1 MATRNNRQ
9 HFALRTRIILGV
21 ILAVAVL
28 LMFRLYFLQVVYGGE
43 YRTQASGQYISTTGG
58 FYNRGSI
65 FFKDKDGREV
75 SGATIKTGYTLA
87 IDPRSVKDPEV
98 LYTALS
104 PYLSD
109 TTRETFLARAKKS
122 EDPYEELERQ
132 LTKEQRDAIKELDLP
147 GVVLSAERWR
157 YYPGETLAAHTLGFV
172 AYEDDTING
181 RYGLERYY
189 EDVLTRGESNLY
201 VNFFAE
207 LFTNLRDVVFVP
219 VQKREGSIVTTI
231 DPTIQLQLE
240 QILLQTHTDW
250 NSKMSGGIV
259 VDPMTGAVKAL
270 AVSPSFNLNDF
281 SEARSSDFGNP
292 LIENVYELGSIVK
305 PLTVA
310 AGIDAGV
317 ISPSTTYN
325 DRGSLTR
332 DGYTISNFDGRA
344 RGVVSMQ
351 EVLSQSLN
359 TGVAFVVGQLGNDA
373 FRRYMYRLGINEE
386 TGIDLPNEAHSLTE
400 NLNSPR
406 DIEYVTAS
414 FGQGIALTPINMV
427 RALSALPDGHVEQ
440 PHLISEIRSRN
451 GISHAVSYDDVRE
464 RVFSDETAEEITRM
478 LVEVVDEALLGGS
491 VKIENYSV
499 AAKTGTAQI
508 ASPDGGYYDD
518 RFLHS
523 FFGYFPAYEPQYLV
537 FLMNVEPQG
546 ALYASQTLTA
556 PFMEMTHF
564 LINYADIPPDR

>member
-1 MATRNNRQ
+1 MAARNNRQ
-9 HFALRTRIILGV
+9 HFALRTRIILGAV
-21 ILAVAVL
+21 VLVAVL
-28 LMFRLYFLQVVYGGE
+28 LVVRLYFLQVVYGSE
-43 YRTQASGQYISTTGG
+43 YRSQASGQYISTTGG

-87 IDPRSVKDPEV
+87 IDPRKVDDADQLFNS
-98 LYTALS
+98 LS
-104 PYLSD
+104 PYTKLDRSV
-109 TTRETFLARAKKS
+109 FFARADKS
-122 EDPYEELERQ
+122 EDPYEELQRK
-132 LTKEQRDAIKELDLP
+132 LSKEQAEEIRALDLP
-147 GVVLSAERWR
+147 GVVLTTERWR

-172 AYEDDTING
+172 AFEENAING

-189 EDVLTRGESNLY
+189 EDVLARGESNLY

-231 DPTIQLQLE
+231 DPTVQLQLE
-240 QILLQTHTDW
+240 KILTTTQSEWGTR
-250 NSKMSGGIV
+250 MSGGIV
-259 VDPMTGAVKAL
+259 VDPTTGAVKAM
-270 AVSPSFNLNDF
+270 AISPSFNLNNF
-281 SEARSSDFGNP
+281 SNAASSDFANP

-310 AGIDAGV
+310 AGLDAGA
-317 ISPSTTYN
+317 IAAHTTYN
-325 DRGSLTR
+325 DTGSLTR
-332 DGYTISNFDGRA
+332 NGYTISNFDGRG
-344 RGVVSMQ
+344 RGVVPIQ
-351 EVLSQSLN
+351 EILSQSLN
-359 TGVAFVVGQLGNDA
+359 TGVAFIVGELGNDS

-440 PHLISEIRSRN
+440 PHIVSEIRSRN
-451 GISHAVSYDDVRE
+451 GIPHALDYTDVRE

-508 ASPDGGYYDD
+508 ASPDGGYYED

-546 ALYASQTLTA
+546 ALYASQTLTE

-564 LINYADIPPDR
+564 LINYSDIPPDR